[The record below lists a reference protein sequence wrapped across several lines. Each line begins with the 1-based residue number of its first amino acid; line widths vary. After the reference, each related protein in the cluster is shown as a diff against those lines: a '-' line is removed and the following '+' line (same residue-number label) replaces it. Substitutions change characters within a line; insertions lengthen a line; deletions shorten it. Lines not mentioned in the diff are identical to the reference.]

1 MKNEEVLLSRALE
14 DVQEIIGRL
23 TAHLLAAAEE
33 PPVVYKIG
41 PNAVRFLLAVG
52 DLLVAWRLIVAA
64 ETALTTI
71 EAGQNT
77 AFYAGKV
84 AVASFFANSVLPH
97 ATAELAVV
105 SATDATVMDL
115 AEAGF

>member
-64 ETALTTI
+64 EAALTTI

-84 AVASFFANSVLPH
+84 AVASFANSVLPH

>member
-84 AVASFFANSVLPH
+84 AVTSFFANSVLPH